1 MPTPVDTELY
11 NAVKQ
16 RANSIYSKPS
26 AYKSGW
32 IVRTYKSLGG
42 QYREDNQPKKLKQW
56 FKEKWTDIGDKDY
69 PVYRPT
75 VRVNKTTPLT
85 AKEIDPK
92 NLKKQIER
100 KQKIKGKNLSPFLK
114 KGLRKASR

>member
-1 MPTPVDTELY
+1 MSTPLDTDLY
-11 NAVKQ
+11 AAVKQ
-16 RANSIYSKPS
+16 RANAIYSKPS

-42 QYREDNQPKKLKQW
+42 TYGENNQPKKLRQW
-56 FKEKWTDIGDKDY
+56 FKEKWEDIGNKDY

-85 AKEIDPK
+85 VQEIDPV
-92 NLKKQIER
+92 NLKQQIKR

-114 KGLRKASR
+114 K